1 MEDYFRRPFFVP
13 TFVVPIRAIHL
24 FILIFKIMKQR
35 NFTTVTNK
43 FGMVINQCC
52 ASCAHREFSRLM
64 QTRKCGKHCK
74 KVRSS
79 FVCDDWMMNEAMQ
92 KVGGLQGQVKCREY
106 LLFVQEIRVQ
116 EQANNVE
123 EMRSIESIRAEFEER
138 FGSIFINI

>member
-1 MEDYFRRPFFVP
+1 M
-13 TFVVPIRAIHL
+13 TN
-24 FILIFKIMKQR
+24 KK
-35 NFTTVTNK
+35 FTTVTNK

-52 ASCAHREFSRLM
+52 ASCNFREFSRLM
-64 QTRKCGKHCK
+64 QTRKCGNHCK

-92 KVGGLQGQVKCREY
+92 KVGGSQGQVKCREY

-123 EMRSIESIRAEFEER
+123 LAPFLSTFN
-138 FGSIFINI
+138 F

>member
-1 MEDYFRRPFFVP
+1 
-13 TFVVPIRAIHL
+13 
-24 FILIFKIMKQR
+24 MKQR
-35 NFTTVTNK
+35 NFKTVTNK

-92 KVGGLQGQVKCREY
+92 KVGGSQGQVKCREY

-123 EMRSIESIRAEFEER
+123 EIRSIESIRAEFEER